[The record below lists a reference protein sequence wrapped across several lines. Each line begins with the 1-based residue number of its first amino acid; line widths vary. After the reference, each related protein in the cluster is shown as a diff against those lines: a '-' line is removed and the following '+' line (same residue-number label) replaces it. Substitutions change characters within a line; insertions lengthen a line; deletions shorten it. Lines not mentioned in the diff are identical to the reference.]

1 MISATALVLIGTP
14 DCALHNMSTHMM
26 LPEDLYKPRTLDTD
40 DVLRYEELHD
50 ESMPIVHFVRA
61 M

>member
-26 LPEDLYKPRTLDTD
+26 LPEDLYKPRSLMA
-40 DVLRYEELHD
+40 LEYEAA
-50 ESMPIVHFVRA
+50 SYTA
-61 M
+61 S